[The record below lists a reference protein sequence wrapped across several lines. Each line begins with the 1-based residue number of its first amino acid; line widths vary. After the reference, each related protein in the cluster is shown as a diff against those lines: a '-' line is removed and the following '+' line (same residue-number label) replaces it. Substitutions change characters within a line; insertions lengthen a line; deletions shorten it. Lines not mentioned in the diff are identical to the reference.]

1 MRYAPE
7 GGAVPRIRALE
18 IKMEIKKTLLP
29 PERLKPLFQ
38 DAKSLPF
45 GRNFTDY
52 MFTMQ
57 HRETGGWT
65 NPEIKPY
72 QPLVLDPAAAVL
84 HYSQEVFEGQKGCK
98 SAKGAILLFRPR
110 ENAQRMNLSLRR
122 MCMPE
127 IAEETFIEAEC
138 ELLKLEERWIPDEK
152 GTALYIRPTVIATEA
167 ALGVRPSGEYLFY
180 IILSPVGYY
189 FQGGFMPLG
198 LWVCDDQSRSAPGG
212 TGEAKTGG
220 NYAASMLA
228 NRTARE
234 KGYDQV
240 LWLDSGKRQY
250 IEELSAMNIFFV
262 IGDKLVTP
270 ALSGSILRGITRKS
284 ILEMSADLGIAPE
297 ERRISIREII
307 AGIQSGNVREAF
319 AVGTAAVVHPVGRI
333 HYLGTDSVIGEK
345 IGPWTQKIFDTLT
358 GIQYGQIDDPYGW
371 VYTVT

>member
-1 MRYAPE
+1 
-7 GGAVPRIRALE
+7 
-18 IKMEIKKTLLP
+18 MEIKKTLLP

-38 DAKSLPF
+38 DVLRLPF

-52 MFTMQ
+52 MFTL
-57 HRETGGWT
+57 EYKGKEGWE

-72 QPLVLDPAAAVL
+72 QPLMLDPAAAVL

-110 ENAQRMNLSLRR
+110 ENARRMNLSLRR

-127 IAEETFIEAEC
+127 IPEEMFLEAEC
-138 ELLKLEERWIPDEK
+138 EMVKLEERWIPNEK
-152 GTALYIRPTVIATEA
+152 GAALYIRPTVIATEA

-189 FQGGFMPLG
+189 FQGGFKPVS
-198 LWVCDDQSRSAPGG
+198 LWVCDDHSRTAPGG

-228 NRTARE
+228 NRTAKE
-234 KGYDQV
+234 KGYEQV
-240 LWLDSGKRQY
+240 LWLDPEERRY

-262 IGDKLVTP
+262 IGDRLVTP
-270 ALSGSILRGITRKS
+270 ALSGGILRGITRKS

-297 ERRISIREII
+297 ERRISIGEIT
-307 AGIQSGNVREAF
+307 AGIESGKVREAF
-319 AVGTAAVVHPVGRI
+319 AVGTAAVVNPVGRI
-333 HYLGTDSVIGEK
+333 HYRGTDYVIGEK
-345 IGPWTQKIFDTLT
+345 TGPWTQKIYDTLT
-358 GIQYGQIDDPYGW
+358 GIQYGQIEDPYGW
-371 VYTVT
+371 VYPVS